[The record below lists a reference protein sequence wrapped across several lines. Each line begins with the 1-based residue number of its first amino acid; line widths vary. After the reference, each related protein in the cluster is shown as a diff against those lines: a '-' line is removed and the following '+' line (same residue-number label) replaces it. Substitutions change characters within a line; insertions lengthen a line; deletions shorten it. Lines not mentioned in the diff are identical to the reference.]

1 MTAAS
6 LRIGLLG
13 GTLDPIHVG
22 HLDAAEAARTALALD
37 SIVVIPSHDPPHRST
52 DPHASA
58 FHRFAM
64 VSLAIDGRAGYHV
77 SDMELHRDGPSFTAL
92 TLRDWHAAGWQP
104 SQLFFIIGADAFAEI
119 ATWYDYPAILDAC
132 QFAVVARPGTT
143 VIDALGRTP
152 DLRPRVG
159 ATIHLVDAPTAAVSS
174 TEVRARLATGVSV
187 DGLVPPAVARH
198 IAAHDLYRHGSAATS
213 HLRRSGVGGQADV
226 AVNDLHGQD

>member
-22 HLDAAEAARTALALD
+22 HLDAADAAQTSLGLD
-37 SIVVIPSHDPPHRST
+37 RIVVIPSHDPPHRST

-64 VSLAIDGRAGYHV
+64 VSLAIDGRAAYRA

-92 TLRDWHAAGWQP
+92 TLRDWHAAGWRP

-119 ATWYDYPAILDAC
+119 GTWYDYPAILEAC
-132 QFAVVARPGTT
+132 QFVVVARPGTT
-143 VIDALGRTP
+143 VHDAVGRTP

-159 ATIHLVDAPTAAVSS
+159 ETIHLVEARTAAVSS
-174 TEVRARLATGVSV
+174 TEVRARLAAGAPI

-198 IAAHDLYRHGSAATS
+198 IAAHQLYRKGGAATS
-213 HLRRSGVGGQADV
+213 AV
-226 AVNDLHGQD
+226 APDDLHGQD

>member
-22 HLDAAEAARTALALD
+22 HLDAAEAARTSLALD
-37 SIVVIPSHDPPHRST
+37 GIVVIPSHDPPHRPV

-64 VSLAIDGRAGYHV
+64 AALAIEGRRGYRV
-77 SDMELHRDGPSFTAL
+77 SDMELQREGPSYTAF
-92 TLRDWHAAGWQP
+92 TLRDWHAAGWRP
-104 SQLFFIIGADAFAEI
+104 SQLFFVIGADAFAEI

-132 QFAVVARPGTT
+132 QFAVVSRPGTT
-143 VIDALGRTP
+143 VREALTRTP
-152 DLRPRVG
+152 DLQGRVG
-159 ATIHLVDAPTAAVSS
+159 VNIHLVEAPTAAVSS
-174 TEVRARLATGVSV
+174 TDVRTRLAAGASI

-198 IAAHDLYRHGSAATS
+198 IAAHELYTNRM
-213 HLRRSGVGGQADV
+213 
-226 AVNDLHGQD
+226 VNLHGQD